1 MAAFT
6 FTALRRLLT
15 ARNTLC
21 MQSRSAFFMRK
32 KLVTKEE
39 YLKLSRTAHADYESI
54 LRKLNLKENSRII
67 SLKEEDGPNHEIQL
81 LRNVNS
87 ELEYKY
93 IRRGKSYPVYYRL
106 DLVMQRVNFMSTMG
120 ITAKE
125 KLSILRKKPPVLVL
139 CKHQMFDSSGMVYL
153 RGIHKEDQALRYIF
167 HPIFPR
173 VSCRKP
179 SLDNRLEML
188 CETLKATK
196 EQLLEITIGL
206 PCFSIDISCLEKYK
220 EQIILLHRTMLPQE
234 YDVDCVTFDICPP
247 IFSGLQN
254 LHLIDHQQD
263 AIPNLT
269 GCELPDILDLSYTS
283 FNGKGNPEGL
293 TEFLLRA
300 YDEEIQYNTPVNF
313 KAKKIPRKHRR
324 FLNFKPLPPNITL
337 TI

>member
-1 MAAFT
+1 MAAFSS
-6 FTALRRLLT
+6 TALRRLLT

-21 MQSRSAFFMRK
+21 TQSRSAFFMRK
-32 KLVTKEE
+32 KLVTREE
-39 YLKLSRTAHADYESI
+39 YLKLSRTAAADYESI
-54 LRKLNLKENSRII
+54 LRKLNLSEHSPSMR
-67 SLKEEDGPNHEIQL
+67 DGPNHEIKL

-93 IRRGKSYPVYYRL
+93 VRPGRSYPVYYRL
-106 DLVMQRVNFMSTMG
+106 DLVMQRVNYMSTMG
-120 ITAKE
+120 ITSKE

-139 CKHQMFDSSGMVYL
+139 CKHQMFDSSSMVYL
-153 RGIHKEDQALRYIF
+153 RGIHKEGQASRYIF
-167 HPIFPR
+167 HPLFPR

-188 CETLKATK
+188 CESLKATK
-196 EQLLEITIGL
+196 EQVLEITIGL
-206 PCFSIDISCLEKYK
+206 PCFSIDSSCLEKYK

-234 YDVDCVTFDICPP
+234 YDVDSVTFDIYPP

-254 LHLIDHQQD
+254 LHLFDHQQND
-263 AIPNLT
+263 IPSLT
-269 GCELPDILDLSYTS
+269 EYELSDILDVSYTS

-324 FLNFKPLPPNITL
+324 FLKMKPLPPNITL